1 LYEVEL
7 TLLEAESLPS
17 SASPPLL
24 LNVCLLPVATQ
35 MLQPTL
41 PLLLAAATAVL
52 QRPNALLRKAQ
63 SIAIR
68 LKDERSGEIN
78 HPPPP
83 NAS

>member
-1 LYEVEL
+1 VEQ
-7 TLLEAESLPS
+7 TLFEAESPPA

-24 LNVCLLPVATQ
+24 LHVCLLPVATQ

-41 PLLLAAATAVL
+41 PLLLAAATEVL
-52 QRPNALLRKAQ
+52 QRPNALLRKTQ

-68 LKDERSGEIN
+68 LKDERSGKKN
-78 HPPPP
+78 HPPLL

>member
-1 LYEVEL
+1 VEL
-7 TLLEAESLPS
+7 TLLEAESPPA

-24 LNVCLLPVATQ
+24 LHVCLFPV
-35 MLQPTL
+35 LQPTP

-52 QRPNALLRKAQ
+52 QRPNALLCKAK

-68 LKDERSGEIN
+68 MKDEISGKIN
-78 HPPPP
+78 RPPLL